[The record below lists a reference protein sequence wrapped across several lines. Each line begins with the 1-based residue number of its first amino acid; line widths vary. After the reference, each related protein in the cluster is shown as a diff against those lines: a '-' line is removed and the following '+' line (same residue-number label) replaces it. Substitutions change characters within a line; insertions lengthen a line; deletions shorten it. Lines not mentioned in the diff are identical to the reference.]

1 MATSERRTPPVAA
14 GLHRTLLKRKVQF
27 CSPNA
32 QTDRFTGATGSD
44 WMLAVVNVL
53 AACCSHCQ
61 LVVDGDVAGGHGGG
75 TEVLFGA
82 AAAVGAVEIGNTGD
96 LLDGL

>member
-1 MATSERRTPPVAA
+1 MRLT
-14 GLHRTLLKRKVQF
+14 
-27 CSPNA
+27 
-32 QTDRFTGATGSD
+32 
-44 WMLAVVNVL
+44 
-53 AACCSHCQ
+53 ACCSRYQ

-82 AAAVGAVEIGNTGD
+82 AAAVGAVEIGNAGD